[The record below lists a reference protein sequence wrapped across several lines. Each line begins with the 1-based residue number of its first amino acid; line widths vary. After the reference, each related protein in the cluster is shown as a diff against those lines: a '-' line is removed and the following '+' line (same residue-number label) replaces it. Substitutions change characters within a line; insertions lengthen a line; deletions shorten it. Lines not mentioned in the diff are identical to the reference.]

1 LWLAPPV
8 SMRSSQVIGSLLVF
22 AAAICFSAKAI
33 MIKLAFNYQVDPLS
47 LLFLRMIFALPFFVI
62 VPLLLQPQKPQTA
75 PTSTDYLKLVV
86 LGILG
91 YYASSMLD
99 FLGLQ
104 YVTAGVERLILFI
117 YPTIVAILMFV
128 LFKKSIGIKGVIALV
143 LTYAGILVVFLND
156 QLTEQP
162 DVYKGAILIFASACT
177 YALYLVGSSR
187 LIPVFGSVRFTAYV
201 MMVSCASVIVHFLV
215 LQTVSIFS
223 HPGPVYILGISLA
236 LLSTVLPTFMISEGI
251 KIIGAGKAAI
261 IGSIGPVAT
270 IVLGYLFLHE
280 PITIHEIFGT
290 GLVLTGVLLVSADK

>member
-1 LWLAPPV
+1 
-8 SMRSSQVIGSLLVF
+8 MRSSQVIGSLLVF